1 MSHAAL
7 TASLLVVQGCVR
19 LRHTDRIASEGV
31 LHPPEV
37 AGRGD
42 QSMKKPK
49 FTSLGIFVRSGLTS
63 RVSLQASCAHSFG
76 KTEGSKGAV
85 AMVLRC
91 DGTTIAFVNCHLTD
105 GKGKAGSSR
114 KRVGQYGTVV
124 ETLGQRL
131 GVPDKSKLG
140 KQKSAKNDQQV
151 RRAALALA
159 LESSSS
165 KL

>member
-1 MSHAAL
+1 
-7 TASLLVVQGCVR
+7 
-19 LRHTDRIASEGV
+19 
-31 LHPPEV
+31 
-37 AGRGD
+37 
-42 QSMKKPK
+42 
-49 FTSLGIFVRSGLTS
+49 
-63 RVSLQASCAHSFG
+63 
-76 KTEGSKGAV
+76 
-85 AMVLRC
+85 MVLRC
-91 DGTTIAFVNCHLTD
+91 DGTTIAFVNCHLTA

-151 RRAALALA
+151 RRAALAL
-159 LESSSS
+159 ESSSS